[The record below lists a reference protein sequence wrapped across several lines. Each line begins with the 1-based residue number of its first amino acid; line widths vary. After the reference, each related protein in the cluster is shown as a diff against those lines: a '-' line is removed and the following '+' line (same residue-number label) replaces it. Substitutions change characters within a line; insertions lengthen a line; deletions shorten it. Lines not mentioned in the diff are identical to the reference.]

1 LPQVRDDHAEAEL
14 MTLMPPVVNTLYLP
28 WSVDTASVA
37 MRQNQQFLRWLR
49 RLFVVF
55 ILVGI
60 ILPLVPVPTLVNV
73 QPVMLPERLSRVV
86 VELPE
91 AKPQAPA
98 PVKPVPEPLPKPL
111 SKPLPKPVEA
121 SSPVVPSNQKQE
133 PSPELPPSE
142 PSAQEVA
149 EATRQ
154 RAKRSGLLQFQ
165 DQLQAM
171 RELAAVDHRASDLV
185 GETKAALPQRQLVGR
200 SKGHRPS
207 PSASLATAVDAVILP
222 DQAFGALAR
231 VSENMAENTGPSGAP
246 AMSTRAPD
254 QLRGRAD
261 EEIRSVM
268 DRNKGAIFA
277 IYNRALRSKPLLRG
291 KLTIEMVIA
300 ADGTIMTAVLVASDL
315 GEPELESRLLTRI
328 RMITFSAAAVAATT
342 LNYSFEFLPG

>member
-1 LPQVRDDHAEAEL
+1 
-14 MTLMPPVVNTLYLP
+14 MTLMPPLVNTLYLP
-28 WSVDTASVA
+28 WSVDTDSVA
-37 MRQNQQFLRWLR
+37 MRQNRMFRRWLG

-55 ILVGI
+55 LLVGI
-60 ILPLVPVPTLVNV
+60 ILPLVPVPTLVHV
-73 QPVMLPERLSRVV
+73 QPVVQPERLSRVV

-98 PVKPVPEPLPKPL
+98 PVKPVPEPLSKPL
-111 SKPLPKPVEA
+111 SKPVEA
-121 SSPVVPSNQKQE
+121 PSPVAPSNNKQE
-133 PSPELPPSE
+133 PSPEPPPPG
-142 PSAQEVA
+142 PSAQEIA

-154 RAKRSGLLQFQ
+154 QAKRSGLLQFQ

-171 RELAAVDHRASDLV
+171 RKLAAVDHRASDLV

-200 SKGHRPS
+200 SKGNRPS

-222 DQAFGALAR
+222 DQAFGALAA
-231 VSENMAENTGPSGAP
+231 VSENMSESMSEHTGTTGAQ
-246 AMSTRAPD
+246 ATSTRAPD

-261 EEIRSVM
+261 EEIRSIM

-300 ADGTIMTAVLVASDL
+300 ADGSITTAVLVASDL
-315 GEPELESRLLTRI
+315 GDSELESRLLTRI

>member
-1 LPQVRDDHAEAEL
+1 

-28 WSVDTASVA
+28 WSVDIDSVA

-60 ILPLVPVPTLVNV
+60 ILPLVPVPALVDV
-73 QPVMLPERLSRVV
+73 QPVILPERLSRVV

-98 PVKPVPEPLPKPL
+98 PVKPVPKPLPKPL
-111 SKPLPKPVEA
+111 SKPVEA
-121 SSPVVPSNQKQE
+121 PSPVVPSNQKQA
-133 PSPELPPSE
+133 PSSELPPSE

-154 RAKRSGLLQFQ
+154 QAKRSGLLQFQ

-222 DQAFGALAR
+222 GQAFGALAA
-231 VSENMAENTGPSGAP
+231 VSENTGATGAQ
-246 AMSTRAPD
+246 ATSTRAPD

-315 GEPELESRLLTRI
+315 GDPELESRLLTRI